1 MAKEDQESDV
11 FDAMRVVVGALKDFS
26 SQDQQLVLRFV
37 QEKLGLIA
45 QPRQAEPHVQGTDA
59 SHTPAIVSAPGTSA
73 DIKSFV
79 DKKAP
84 DSDVQFAATVAY
96 YYQFEAPAD
105 QRKASITVTDLLDAC
120 RKVNRNR
127 PNTPAQ
133 TLINAHQRGLLDKTG
148 DKGSYRL
155 STVGENLVAVALP
168 SDGASTQKSKKRKA
182 RKSPKKGNA
191 RKK

>member
-1 MAKEDQESDV
+1 MGKDDQTNDV
-11 FDAMRVVVGALKDFS
+11 FDAMRVVVGALENFS
-26 SQDQQLVLRFV
+26 ASDQQLVLRFV
-37 QEKLGLIA
+37 QEKLGLVT
-45 QPRQAEPHVQGTDA
+45 QQKQLESRSQVAEV
-59 SHTPAIVSAPGTSA
+59 SHAPTNAPSLGSST

-79 DKKAP
+79 EWKAP

-105 QRKASITVTDLLDAC
+105 HKKDSITVGDLLDAC
-120 RKVNRNR
+120 RKVNRSR
-127 PNTPAQ
+127 PNAPAQ

-148 DKGSYRL
+148 DKGTYKL

-168 SDGASTQKSKKRKA
+168 SDGPSAPKSQKRKA
-182 RKSPKKGNA
+182 RKPPKKSRA